1 MSETPAPDA
10 SAAASPFWRFVVVTL
25 LLLASLGFGL
35 ASLCGAA
42 FTVVG
47 IAGDD
52 PYSGAALVI
61 ALPSLLIGGGICWL
75 CVRALRKRL
84 KQKAPATP

>member
-1 MSETPAPDA
+1 MNEPIAPE
-10 SAAASPFWRFVVVTL
+10 SPGASPFWRFVVVTL

-47 IAGDD
+47 LAGDD

-61 ALPSLLIGGGICWL
+61 ALPSLLIGGGLCWL
-75 CVRALRKRL
+75 CVRVLRKRL
-84 KQKAPATP
+84 KG

>member
-1 MSETPAPDA
+1 MNEPVAPG
-10 SAAASPFWRFVVVTL
+10 SAAASPFWRFIVVTL
-25 LLLASLGFGL
+25 LLVGSLGFGL

-52 PYSGAALVI
+52 PYAGAVLVVGV
-61 ALPSLLIGGGICWL
+61 PSLLIGGGLCWL
-75 CVRALRKRL
+75 CVRVLRKRL
-84 KQKAPATP
+84 KG

>member
-1 MSETPAPDA
+1 MNGPGTAD
-10 SAAASPFWRFVVVTL
+10 SAAAPFWRFVVVTL
-25 LLLASLGFGL
+25 LLLATLGFGL

-47 IAGDD
+47 LAGDD
-52 PYSGAALVI
+52 PYAGAALVI
-61 ALPSLLIGGGICWL
+61 AVPSLLVGGGLCWL

-84 KQKAPATP
+84 KAGAPTAS

>member
-1 MSETPAPDA
+1 MSEAPAPGA
-10 SAAASPFWRFVVVTL
+10 SAASPFWRFVIVTL

-52 PYSGAALVI
+52 AYAGAALVI
-61 ALPSLLIGGGICWL
+61 AVPSLLIGGGLCWL

-84 KQKAPATP
+84 KG